1 MSQRILVIDDE
12 TNIRTMIRLTLEHS
26 GYAVDIAEDG
36 EKGLAA
42 FKKDPTYDL
51 VLVDYRMPG
60 MSGTDVQTAIQKV
73 SPKTHVIIITAY
85 GTIDLAMDAIHAGA
99 SDFLRKP
106 FTADTLRQ
114 TVKRAL
120 ETAKTSG
127 LAVPI
132 DKVCKPF
139 TRTNI
144 NGFSLQV
151 DEDATHRD
159 TDDGSVHAH
168 FIVHRGDTIHQ
179 KVTVLLETYVIEL
192 AKAHLDVEVVPG
204 GESFWRALC
213 EEALADHLWREAQ
226 VPPDG
231 ELHIQDLSRDLE
243 RWLDSVSTVD
253 TYVQS

>member
-26 GYAVDIAEDG
+26 GYAVDTAEDG

-60 MSGTDVQTAIQKV
+60 MSGTDVQLAIQKIA
-73 SPKTHVIIITAY
+73 PKTHVVIITAY

-106 FTADTLRQ
+106 FTAETLRQ
-114 TVKRAL
+114 TVKRAM

-151 DEDATHRD
+151 DEDATHREP
-159 TDDGSVHAH
+159 DDGSVSAH
-168 FIVHRGDTIHQ
+168 FIVHKGDTLHR
-179 KVTVLLETYVIEL
+179 KVTVALEAYVIEL

-204 GESFWRALC
+204 GDSFWRALC
-213 EEALADHLWREAQ
+213 EEALADYLWREAQ
-226 VPPDG
+226 IPADD
-231 ELHIQDLSRDLE
+231 ELRIQDLSRDLE

-253 TYVQS
+253 TYVQP